1 MKLIVLIILTRN
13 LVVTTMLN
21 FNIDSCEAATKLIR
35 LCEKYHGD
43 MEIDVIHGRY
53 IIDGCS
59 TLGVHSLIGHTVAI
73 EPQSNNKNLIEQ
85 FGRELEAI
93 K

>member
-1 MKLIVLIILTRN
+1 MITI
-13 LVVTTMLN
+13 MLN

-59 TLGVHSLIGHTVAI
+59 VLGVHSLIGHMVAL
-73 EPQSNNKNLIEQ
+73 EPQSDDKTLIER
-85 FGRELEAI
+85 FGEDLERI